1 MANARHQQSKKSYQQ
16 KDRTT
21 SDSGFSNTTAD
32 RVEVG
37 IRAIEAVEALAEK
50 LNSDGVYS
58 TPSHFERSY
67 RLKCRTA
74 KAMLV
79 VQKDLA
85 TVASGDTAA
94 TTVPEIPEM
103 QPDATASSEHQN
115 GEEATPLEIAAGLTS
130 TNSMDT
136 EVEKSSDTDEHT
148 NAESIEFEKN
158 LDSGDAWSFAVD
170 SKLNELLE
178 RSKTFERERL
188 EIAALRENL
197 SQAIVTAESSMTS
210 AEVMEQ
216 IKVLE
221 TELAEASSMVD
232 DADALIQ
239 SLETQLAEA
248 CLTSDARKARIE
260 SLEKQSAE
268 ACSRATDSNGRIKL
282 LEKQLADACLTSEG
296 RSGLIMSL
304 ESQLADA
311 CSNSDETRARI
322 QELETQLIDAQQ
334 ESTKVSTILL
344 HARAEYQELLA
355 FIEAEAV
362 EEGESQAELKTIA
375 QRVLEKADAR
385 ETELG
390 LEVSQLNDQIQFLKG
405 ELDEAKAAKNH
416 SPSDESE
423 LRIQVEQLRSQL
435 LEARHEAVELRM
447 QSNDLGSRLAK
458 YQGASAGQKSETL
471 TWEQRKE
478 ALLQQLEA
486 ETHAETPCDPRK
498 VLEIEKIIEQTQ
510 SEIERRDQEIADL
523 KTLIEQQ
530 SIAHDGM
537 SIGVA
542 AIAEMIES
550 DSLIVSER
558 LRLKEL
564 RDEWEQKQRQAEIEM
579 SMERAKLARERL
591 ELQEKTRSYD
601 DDNPPQTPEEIN
613 ATKASKRGR
622 WLARLGLRD
631 E

>member
-1 MANARHQQSKKSYQQ
+1 MANARHQQTKKSYQQ

-21 SDSGFSNTTAD
+21 NVSDSIPRGSPSNPSGGAFAKELPNKPKYESGLAKPSTD

-37 IRAIEAVEALAEK
+37 TRAIEAVEALAEK
-50 LNSDGVYS
+50 LNSDGVPP
-58 TPSHFERSY
+58 TPLQFERSY

-74 KAMLV
+74 RALLV

-85 TVASGDTAA
+85 SPISGGTITLA
-94 TTVPEIPEM
+94 VPQMPEL
-103 QPDATASSEHQN
+103 QSDSTASFADDED
-115 GEEATPLEIAAGLTS
+115 
-130 TNSMDT
+130 TNF
-136 EVEKSSDTDEHT
+136 
-148 NAESIEFEKN
+148 ESIESESN
-158 LDSGDAWSFAVD
+158 LDSGDAWSSAVD

-178 RSKTFERERL
+178 RAKTFERERL
-188 EIAALRENL
+188 EIEALRENIQ
-197 SQAIVTAESSMTS
+197 QAIATAESSMTS
-210 AEVMEQ
+210 EEVLEQ
-216 IKVLE
+216 IQLLE
-221 TELAEASSMVD
+221 AELVEASEMAD
-232 DADALIQ
+232 DANARIQ
-239 SLETQLAEA
+239 SLEIQLSDAS
-248 CLTSDARKARIE
+248 LTSDDRKARIE
-260 SLEKQSAE
+260 ALEKQSAE
-268 ACSRATDSNGRIKL
+268 ACSMATDANGRMQS
-282 LEKQLADACLTSEG
+282 LEKQLADTCLTSEG
-296 RSGLIMSL
+296 RGELIKSL
-304 ESQLADA
+304 KMQLADA
-311 CSNSDETRARI
+311 CTSSQETKARI
-322 QELETQLIDAQQ
+322 QELETQLIEAQQ

-390 LEVSQLNDQIQFLKG
+390 LEVSPLNDQIQFLQG
-405 ELDEAKAAKNH
+405 ELDEAKTAKNH
-416 SPSDESE
+416 SHSDESE

-458 YQGASAGQKSETL
+458 YQGASTGQKSETL

-486 ETHAETPCDPRK
+486 ETHAEAPCDPRK
-498 VLEIEKIIEQTQ
+498 VLEIEKVIEQTN

-537 SIGVA
+537 SIGVS

-591 ELQEKTRSYD
+591 ELQEKTRSYN
-601 DDNPPQTPEEIN
+601 DDNPPQTAEEIN
-613 ATKASKRGR
+613 TSKASKRGR